1 MTVHRFSRL
10 LSLFVF
16 ALCILGF
23 AQSDKTAQDSSKS
36 NNSPEVDPLKRELS
50 PKQKEE
56 QAKRLKAESAVY
68 KNWLE
73 QDVKWIITSEE
84 LETFKKLSNNEE
96 RDNFIE
102 QFWLRRDPTP
112 DTVENEFKEEHY
124 RRIAYADEHFASG
137 VKGSRTD
144 RGQMYIKFGPPT
156 SIDSHPSGGSYNRPI
171 EEGGGTTSTYPFETW
186 RYRYLEGEALGNEV
200 EIEFVDKC
208 MCGEYRMTIDRSEK
222 DALLNVPGAGPTLY
236 EEMGLSSKADRFGGS
251 PERLGMGP
259 GTQNDSSKYFDRMR
273 QMATLQAAPPV
284 KFKDLDEVV
293 RSTVKYNL
301 MPFDVRVDFVRV
313 TSDTVLV
320 PITIQMKNRDV
331 TFSTKDGVARGVV
344 NIFGRVSTMTGKT
357 AQTFEDTVSVEIP
370 ESLLDKTKNNNS
382 IYWKAF
388 PLRYGRYKIDVVVK
402 DVNSSDGR
410 MGTWRRGLEV
420 PNLSEDRG
428 LQSSTLILA
437 DQMEKVPT
445 RQVGAGSFV
454 IGDTKVRPRVEGAP
468 GKPASFKKNEKLNVW
483 MQVYNLGLDEKTK
496 KSSAEIEY
504 QVINTANNQAVVT
517 TKENSAQIAANAGD
531 QLTLEKSL
539 PLADLAPGTYQVVIK
554 VNDLIAKQT
563 MPPQTAKFVVEQ
575 QQETK
580 P

>member
-1 MTVHRFSRL
+1 MTAHRFTRF

-36 NNSPEVDPLKRELS
+36 NNSPEVDPLKRELT

-222 DALLNVPGAGPTLY
+222 DALLNVPGAGPTL
-236 EEMGLSSKADRFGGS
+236 SS
-251 PERLGMGP
+251 
-259 GTQNDSSKYFDRMR
+259 
-273 QMATLQAAPPV
+273 
-284 KFKDLDEVV
+284 
-293 RSTVKYNL
+293 
-301 MPFDVRVDFVRV
+301 
-313 TSDTVLV
+313 
-320 PITIQMKNRDV
+320 
-331 TFSTKDGVARGVV
+331 
-344 NIFGRVSTMTGKT
+344 
-357 AQTFEDTVSVEIP
+357 
-370 ESLLDKTKNNNS
+370 
-382 IYWKAF
+382 
-388 PLRYGRYKIDVVVK
+388 
-402 DVNSSDGR
+402 
-410 MGTWRRGLEV
+410 
-420 PNLSEDRG
+420 
-428 LQSSTLILA
+428 
-437 DQMEKVPT
+437 
-445 RQVGAGSFV
+445 
-454 IGDTKVRPRVEGAP
+454 
-468 GKPASFKKNEKLNVW
+468 
-483 MQVYNLGLDEKTK
+483 
-496 KSSAEIEY
+496 
-504 QVINTANNQAVVT
+504 
-517 TKENSAQIAANAGD
+517 
-531 QLTLEKSL
+531 
-539 PLADLAPGTYQVVIK
+539 
-554 VNDLIAKQT
+554 
-563 MPPQTAKFVVEQ
+563 
-575 QQETK
+575 
-580 P
+580 

>member
-1 MTVHRFSRL
+1 MTVHRFSRF